1 MKKTYQLT
9 EAQQGLLRIALS
21 YAIENDETFFTDGL
35 TRDPQQAADYR
46 GFQVLLR
53 TFGGSN

>member
-21 YAIENDETFFTDGL
+21 YAIDNDETFFIDGL

-46 GFQVLLR
+46 GFQVLQKM
-53 TFGGSN
+53 FGGSN

>member
-1 MKKTYQLT
+1 MKKTYEFT
-9 EAQQGLLRIALS
+9 EAQEGLLRIALS

-46 GFQVLLR
+46 GFLVLQKML
-53 TFGGSN
+53 GGTQ

>member
-1 MKKTYQLT
+1 VKKTYELT

-35 TRDPQQAADYR
+35 TRDPQQAADFR
-46 GFQVLLR
+46 GFLVLQKM
-53 TFGGSN
+53 FGGSN